1 MAKEKMVTLRHS
13 ETEGLLQVQQIIL
26 EKYGMQVSMQQ
37 TLNFLVHQ
45 FLKSS
50 KE

>member
-1 MAKEKMVTLRHS
+1 MSKEKPLTLRHS
-13 ETEGLLQVQQIIL
+13 ETAGLLKVQKIKL

-37 TLNFLVHQ
+37 AFNYVVHQ
-45 FLKSS
+45 YLKSS

>member
-1 MAKEKMVTLRHS
+1 MSKEKTLTLRHS
-13 ETEGLLQVQQIIL
+13 ETEGLLKVQKIIL